1 MRSDKTLLTGFCFWL
16 AQLKFWLIT
25 LVLLFLY
32 IPLCAQV
39 SPDVKFNHLTTSNG
53 LASNFVTSTLQDK
66 EGFLWVATHNGLNR
80 YDGYQFK
87 KYSSIE
93 ADQSSIS
100 SNQVNTLYED
110 NKDNLWIG
118 TYGAGIC
125 RYDKLHDRFIR
136 YADKKKIYVF
146 WEDSR
151 QTLWAAGDFFLG
163 FFNESKKGFEQIEW
177 AIELGNIMGVSKAAL
192 KDNIWIATEANGLY
206 LYDCNARKITQHYLP
221 NGKNGISSEKL
232 YNVFVGSENKVWIGT
247 VDSGMDCLDLT
258 SGLFTNYRHQKEN
271 PNSLPINTVT
281 SFLEAGSIMWI
292 GTQNG
297 GLSLFDKTQKRFT
310 NYTPDSKYPR
320 GINSNSI
327 AHTAGGLYR
336 DRQGRILI
344 STHFGGV
351 NIVDQYEN
359 MFGRVELPL
368 DNPTVNAITKDRK
381 NRLWLATEKGVL
393 RIDNKKIKAYPGNPG
408 LTVAEDKKGRIWVGT
423 HREGLKLFDENT
435 DRFISYTHDP
445 KNLGSLS
452 ENEVASI
459 LPNGDALYVGTRKG
473 ISVMP
478 IDQIGQFK
486 NYTQRYCANQEVDN
500 FNFGLHSESTGA
512 IWVSTRD
519 GLIKFNTSTQ
529 QITCFQNQIGD
540 STSISDN
547 TIYTLFKDSEN
558 KNWVGTSYGLNLMNT
573 TEGTFK
579 TLLHEVGARSIIEDN
594 AKNLWLG
601 TNTGLIKFNPTT
613 RVLKSYG
620 ISDGLDGDEFRSG
633 ASFRDEDGTLYLGHN
648 KGLLVFHPD
657 SIRDNPN
664 PIPVHIIDLKVFNK
678 SIQAQAPDSILKL
691 PITQT
696 KEITLNH
703 KFSVFSLDYAGID
716 YSNSMLTQY
725 MYLLEGFE
733 TTWNRVGT
741 QRNATY
747 TNLPAGTYTFRV
759 KATNRSGVWNEGTPL
774 TIHVLPPWWNTWW
787 IKVIAALVAVT
798 TIYRWYLFR
807 TRRVRQKNELL
818 ESLVNQRSRELVQSQ
833 ADYQQVVK
841 NIPVGI
847 YTTLKKDDAKVK
859 FVFAS
864 PMFCQLSGVT
874 QEEVINDY
882 DSSFKNIHPDDIKSF
897 LQSNAEAGRKVAPHI
912 WEGRVILNNQV
923 RYVHLESRPH
933 REKENQTIW
942 NGILYDITERKQAEE
957 ALQKVLGEL
966 EERVQQRTLELAK
979 ANEAMSADI
988 ALRKQVEKK
997 LHASEER
1004 LNLALQG
1011 AGDGIWDWDIINNT
1025 VYYSPHW
1032 ETMFGYQVGSTAQ
1045 TLETVSQR
1053 VHPQDLPNMFA
1064 EVNRYLAHEIP
1075 SYSYEFR
1082 MFHIDG
1088 TLIWTHHRAVALF
1101 DSTGKPTRMIG
1112 TTTDITARKKADEA
1126 LRLANFA
1133 ISNSG
1138 DTVFWIAPDARI
1150 VDINKA
1156 ACQMLGYSEAELKAL
1171 TIPDIDPNYN
1181 ATVWINHFEELRQ
1194 KGSLTFETIQRAK
1207 DGRLLQVEV
1216 TANYVRSDGQEF
1228 NCAFTRDIS
1237 ERKKAEEAL
1246 RYNQSNLKEAQEIAK
1261 LGNFEFSLKSQT
1273 VQWSDEVYRI
1283 FGVPVGQPVTLEDY
1297 KSLLDAQDFQ
1307 RVMETVGN
1315 TVVTKHSYEIE
1326 HDIVLPGGKRKHL
1339 RAIGRPVLDSEGDVI
1354 KIFGIVQDITDRK
1367 EAEEALR
1374 KAHDQLELKVKERT
1388 AELDKSNEALKEDIA
1403 KRIKTEDELSRSE
1416 KKFRTLYNSM
1426 TDTVMIENEF
1436 GQFIDCNE
1444 ASLKMFGCKTVEEYC
1459 RLSAVDLSPPF
1470 QEDGTSSKEGAKK
1483 HMAELMQFGHTN
1495 FEWINKRHDTG
1506 ELFPTEIHLS
1516 KMELEGEIFVQALV
1530 RDISKRKKSELEL
1543 KRISEQR
1550 QIILDNAPGLIFC
1563 KDYDGKFIFVN
1574 KALAEIFHLRPSEAI
1589 GLTDADL
1596 GATEEEIR
1604 LYSIADREV
1613 IESGRPLLIPE
1624 EAVIRADG
1632 SRGIFQTWKVPLKI
1646 GNGDKGAVMGFSRDI
1661 TDQKAAEIALIKAK
1675 EVAEAANAAKSEF
1688 LANMSHEL
1696 RTPLN
1701 GVIGFT
1707 DLLIKTPL
1715 NDTQQQYMATVSH
1728 SAHALLDLVN
1738 DVLDFSKIEAGKLD
1752 LSIERT
1758 DLFEV
1763 GSRAA
1768 DLIKFQAQKKGL
1780 EVLLNIAPTLPRF
1793 IWTDEIRLRQIIV
1806 NLMGNAV
1813 KFTEKGEIELKIEP
1827 LKEVGEKTVYRFTVR
1842 DTGIGIAPINQQKI
1856 FEVFSQG
1863 DASTT
1868 KRFGGTGLGLT
1879 IANSLLALMGSKLEL
1894 RSEVGTG
1901 STFFFDIAFKAEH
1914 GSPVVWQNTYHLANI
1929 LIVDDNT
1936 NNRLIL
1942 TEMLAMRGIDSEQ
1955 ASSGFEAIEI
1965 IKAGKKFDVIIMDY
1979 HMPEMDGIETVRSI
1993 RNLLPEAHQPVVLLY
2008 SSSDDEYIG
2017 TLCEELDIRQR
2028 LVKPAKMDKLFNSLS
2043 NLGIKNKSEGD
2054 NNNKKMPSG
2063 TAELNSKS
2071 VVILIAEDN
2080 PVNMLLVKSIIENV
2094 LPNAKIIETEDGKM
2108 ALEKFKSE
2116 HPDIIFMDI
2125 RMPEKNGY
2133 EATSEIRSLEINRR
2147 TPIIALTAGTAKGE
2161 KDKCIEAGMDD
2172 YISKPIVQGSIEKA
2186 LKKWL
2191 SLDVQSDR
2199 IEKKANST
2207 EALVHYD
2214 ETELRYQ
2221 LGNNDE
2227 LIKKLLLASSR
2238 SLDECIATLHQLS
2251 ANQDFKA
2258 LVETAHKLKGLALSS
2273 CFIELAKLAGE
2284 LEEAEMSNSRIDQLI
2299 TSITM
2304 EIKHVKTLIA

>member
-1 MRSDKTLLTGFCFWL
+1 MIIELYNRIAHIGATDHL
-16 AQLKFWLIT
+16 AKEERQS
-25 LVLLFLY
+25 VLL
-32 IPLCAQV
+32 
-39 SPDVKFNHLTTSNG
+39 SN
-53 LASNFVTSTLQDK
+53 S
-66 EGFLWVATHNGLNR
+66 
-80 YDGYQFK
+80 
-87 KYSSIE
+87 
-93 ADQSSIS
+93 
-100 SNQVNTLYED
+100 
-110 NKDNLWIG
+110 
-118 TYGAGIC
+118 
-125 RYDKLHDRFIR
+125 
-136 YADKKKIYVF
+136 
-146 WEDSR
+146 
-151 QTLWAAGDFFLG
+151 
-163 FFNESKKGFEQIEW
+163 
-177 AIELGNIMGVSKAAL
+177 
-192 KDNIWIATEANGLY
+192 
-206 LYDCNARKITQHYLP
+206 
-221 NGKNGISSEKL
+221 
-232 YNVFVGSENKVWIGT
+232 
-247 VDSGMDCLDLT
+247 
-258 SGLFTNYRHQKEN
+258 
-271 PNSLPINTVT
+271 
-281 SFLEAGSIMWI
+281 
-292 GTQNG
+292 
-297 GLSLFDKTQKRFT
+297 LSLFFFFSPLIFAFLVSLFFGFGRISWPLLIQPIVMLIPIGLNATGYTTLSRIALSWLATSIIIGYSVFNKMQGIDVESASYVGFRITMIATSLLSFLLFSSRQKTLMMVSLSVPLISILGFDVIH
-310 NYTPDSKYPR
+310 NYFGVGYYEMGLSEKSYPLTTIR
-320 GINSNSI
+320 SFM
-327 AHTAGGLYR
+327 A
-336 DRQGRILI
+336 ILI
-344 STHFGGV
+344 SGGCSL
-351 NIVDQYEN
+351 IL
-359 MFGRVELPL
+359 R
-368 DNPTVNAITKDRK
+368 
-381 NRLWLATEKGVL
+381 RLIERSQMESIDLAMKKYQSEEQL
-393 RIDNKKIKAYPGNPG
+393 RIK
-408 LTVAEDKKGRIWVGT
+408 E
-423 HREGLKLFDENT
+423 KL
-435 DRFISYTHDP
+435 
-445 KNLGSLS
+445 LS
-452 ENEVASI
+452 I
-459 LPNGDALYVGTRKG
+459 
-473 ISVMP
+473 
-478 IDQIGQFK
+478 
-486 NYTQRYCANQEVDN
+486 
-500 FNFGLHSESTGA
+500 
-512 IWVSTRD
+512 
-519 GLIKFNTSTQ
+519 
-529 QITCFQNQIGD
+529 
-540 STSISDN
+540 
-547 TIYTLFKDSEN
+547 
-558 KNWVGTSYGLNLMNT
+558 
-573 TEGTFK
+573 
-579 TLLHEVGARSIIEDN
+579 
-594 AKNLWLG
+594 
-601 TNTGLIKFNPTT
+601 
-613 RVLKSYG
+613 
-620 ISDGLDGDEFRSG
+620 
-633 ASFRDEDGTLYLGHN
+633 
-648 KGLLVFHPD
+648 
-657 SIRDNPN
+657 
-664 PIPVHIIDLKVFNK
+664 
-678 SIQAQAPDSILKL
+678 
-691 PITQT
+691 
-696 KEITLNH
+696 
-703 KFSVFSLDYAGID
+703 
-716 YSNSMLTQY
+716 
-725 MYLLEGFE
+725 
-733 TTWNRVGT
+733 
-741 QRNATY
+741 
-747 TNLPAGTYTFRV
+747 
-759 KATNRSGVWNEGTPL
+759 
-774 TIHVLPPWWNTWW
+774 
-787 IKVIAALVAVT
+787 
-798 TIYRWYLFR
+798 
-807 TRRVRQKNELL
+807 
-818 ESLVNQRSRELVQSQ
+818 SQ
-833 ADYQQVVK
+833 ADYHDLV
-841 NIPVGI
+841 NSIPVGI
-847 YTTLKKDDAKVK
+847 YTVLKEGDAKAR

-864 PMFCQLSGVT
+864 SLFCQLSGVT
-874 QEEVINDY
+874 EEEVLTDY
-882 DSSFKNIHPDDIKSF
+882 DASFKNIHPDDIQSF
-897 LQSNAEAGRKVAPHI
+897 LQSHGEAGMRIAPHI
-912 WEGRVILNNQV
+912 WEGRVILHNQV
-923 RYVHLESRPH
+923 RVIHVESRPH
-933 REKENQTIW
+933 KEIENRITW

-979 ANEAMSADI
+979 ANEAMSTDI

-1032 ETMFGYQVGSTAQ
+1032 EIMFGYQIGSAAQ

-1053 VHPQDLPNMFA
+1053 IHPEDLPNMFA
-1064 EVNRYLAHEIP
+1064 EVNRYLAREIP

-1082 MFHIDG
+1082 MFHVDG

-1112 TTTDITARKKADEA
+1112 TTTDITARKQADEA

-1138 DTVFWIAPDARI
+1138 DTVFWIAPDAKI
-1150 VDINKA
+1150 IDVNKA
-1156 ACQMLGYSEAELKAL
+1156 ACQLLGYSEAELKTL

-1181 ATVWINHFEELRQ
+1181 AEVWATHFEELRQ
-1194 KGSLTFETIQRAK
+1194 KGSLSVETLQRAK
-1207 DGRLLQVEV
+1207 DGRLVQVEV
-1216 TANYVRSDGQEF
+1216 TANYILSNGNEF

-1237 ERKKAEEAL
+1237 ERKK
-1246 RYNQSNLKEAQEIAK
+1246 
-1261 LGNFEFSLKSQT
+1261 
-1273 VQWSDEVYRI
+1273 
-1283 FGVPVGQPVTLEDY
+1283 
-1297 KSLLDAQDFQ
+1297 
-1307 RVMETVGN
+1307 
-1315 TVVTKHSYEIE
+1315 
-1326 HDIVLPGGKRKHL
+1326 
-1339 RAIGRPVLDSEGDVI
+1339 
-1354 KIFGIVQDITDRK
+1354 
-1367 EAEEALR
+1367 AEEALR

-1416 KKFRTLYNSM
+1416 KKFRTLYSSM

-1459 RLSAVDLSPPF
+1459 RLSAIDLSPPF
-1470 QEDGTSSKEGAKK
+1470 QEDGTSSKEGARK
-1483 HMAELMQFGHTN
+1483 HMADLMQFGHTN
-1495 FEWINKRHDTG
+1495 FEWTNKRHDTG

-1516 KMELEGEIFVQALV
+1516 KMELEGKIFVQALV

-1574 KALAEIFHLRPSEAI
+1574 KALAEIFHLQPSEAI

-1604 LYSIADREV
+1604 SYSIADRQV

-1646 GNGDKGAVMGFSRDI
+1646 SKEDKGAVIGFSRDI

-1901 STFFFDIAFKAEH
+1901 STFFFDISFKAEH
-1914 GSPVVWQNTYHLANI
+1914 GSPVVWKNSYHLANI

-1942 TEMLAMRGIDSEQ
+1942 SEMLAMRGIDSEQ

-2043 NLGIKNKSEGD
+2043 NLGIKNKSDGHS
-2054 NNNKKMPSG
+2054 NNKNKKMSSG

-2199 IEKKANST
+2199 IEKKVNPT

-2214 ETELRYQ
+2214 EMELRYQ

-2227 LIKKLLLASSR
+2227 VMKKLLLASSR
-2238 SLDECIATLHQLS
+2238 SLDECIVTLHQLS
-2251 ANQDFKA
+2251 ANQDFTA
-2258 LVETAHKLKGLALSS
+2258 LAETAHKLKGLALSS
-2273 CFIELAKLAGE
+2273 CFIELARLAGE
-2284 LEEAEMSNSRIDQLI
+2284 LEEVEMSNSRIDQLI

-2304 EIKHVKTLIA
+2304 EIKHVKALIA